1 MARQLEI
8 ESIVRT
14 PSFDYARRVFVG
26 LIAGLIV
33 SIVISAGVWS
43 LAIWFPSKASL
54 AEIKPPAI
62 VEWIYNSQ
70 SSTAIRESLWV
81 FPIIEGT
88 HLLGTALSAGA
99 LCWFDLRLLG
109 LSLRDEPISRVW
121 KHVMPVAFVGFGLVF
136 LTGFLL
142 FWAEAATAYHSIHF
156 WIKMALIV
164 IAGINA
170 LIFES
175 KLHPHMAEWD
185 TTAVP
190 PLAAR
195 VAGTVSLV
203 LWTLIMITGRTMA
216 YTF

>member
-70 SSTAIRESLWV
+70 SSTAIRESLWG
-81 FPIIEGT
+81 FSIIEGT
-88 HLLGTALSAGA
+88 HLLGIALSAGA

-121 KHVMPVAFVGFGLVF
+121 KHVMPVAFVGLVWF
-136 LTGFLL
+136 SSLDFFCSGR
-142 FWAEAATAYHSIHF
+142 
-156 WIKMALIV
+156 
-164 IAGINA
+164 
-170 LIFES
+170 
-175 KLHPHMAEWD
+175 KLQRP
-185 TTAVP
+185 TTAFTS
-190 PLAAR
+190 
-195 VAGTVSLV
+195 G
-203 LWTLIMITGRTMA
+203 
-216 YTF
+216 

>member
-88 HLLGTALSAGA
+88 HLLGIALSAGA

-121 KHVMPVAFVGFGLVF
+121 KYVMPVAFVGFGLVF

-142 FWAEAATAYHSIHF
+142 FWAEAATAYRSPHF
-156 WIKMALIV
+156 WLKMVLIAV
-164 IAGINA
+164 AGLNA
-170 LIFES
+170 LFFES
-175 KLHPHMAEWD
+175 KLHPKMTAWD
-185 TTAVP
+185 SAITP

-195 VAGTVSLV
+195 VAGVVSLV
-203 LWTLIMITGRTMA
+203 LWTAIIITGRTMA

>member
-70 SSTAIRESLWV
+70 SSVRRLVSRCSTDCRRKVSEMRLNVPLCQSGSLATLPSASRINHFRFGNDIAKLNSTSSRERREKSGR
-81 FPIIEGT
+81 E
-88 HLLGTALSAGA
+88 
-99 LCWFDLRLLG
+99 C
-109 LSLRDEPISRVW
+109 
-121 KHVMPVAFVGFGLVF
+121 
-136 LTGFLL
+136 
-142 FWAEAATAYHSIHF
+142 
-156 WIKMALIV
+156 
-164 IAGINA
+164 GIQ
-170 LIFES
+170 
-175 KLHPHMAEWD
+175 
-185 TTAVP
+185 P
-190 PLAAR
+190 PAS
-195 VAGTVSLV
+195 GNT
-203 LWTLIMITGRTMA
+203 
-216 YTF
+216 